1 MHYLLRRTRRVKL
14 ILPALTE
21 ATSPHWRP
29 IKYSLFPPL
38 GLATLAAYLDPD
50 VEVSLQ
56 DEHVE
61 PLDLDDAPDLVI
73 IQVYITNAYRAYQI
87 ADHYRRNGAH
97 VALGGLHVTSLP
109 DEAEPHADTI
119 FIGPGDDTF
128 PQFLRDLAA
137 GQPRRRYQSLLRTLE
152 AIPPIRR
159 DLIKRR
165 RYLVP
170 NSIVVSRGCP
180 HHCTFCYKDAFFE
193 GGRSFYTQRV
203 DEALAEIE
211 RLPGRH
217 LYFLDDHLLGNRRF
231 ARELFTGMRGMNRVF
246 QGAATVDSILRDDT
260 IELAA
265 AAGLRS
271 LFVGFETLS
280 TPGLRGA
287 GKKQNLGRD
296 YRAVARRLDDLGI
309 MINGSFVFG
318 LDGDD
323 PDVFSRTVDWA
334 VSSGIT
340 TATFHILTPYPGTQ
354 LYSEM
359 AAQQRLTTT
368 NWDLYDTRH
377 VVYQPKGLTPEAL
390 KSGYD
395 WSYRAFYEWRSI
407 FKGAAAHQ
415 SAKHAVKH
423 LAYSAGWKKFEPA
436 WDVVIRLKQLSQMR
450 PLLEAV
456 LARVQ
461 PSASPEASPIPGQT
475 RGTGEGCRSGLSSA
489 SPPAALP
496 SPASAQTP

>member
-21 ATSPHWRP
+21 ATSPYWRP

-50 VEVSLQ
+50 LEITLQ

-61 PLDLDDAPDLVI
+61 PLDLDDDPDLVV
-73 IQVYITNAYRAYQI
+73 IQVYITNAYRAYRI
-87 ADHYRRNGAH
+87 ADHYRRKGAH

-109 DEAEPHADTI
+109 EEAAPHADTI
-119 FIGPGDDTF
+119 FLGPGEDTF

-137 GQPRRRYQSLLRTLE
+137 GTPQRRYVSTLRTLDDL
-152 AIPPIRR
+152 PPIRR
-159 DLIKRR
+159 DLIQRH

-203 DEALAEIE
+203 DEALAEID

-280 TPGLRGA
+280 TARPGRRRQEAEPRPRLSRGDPA
-287 GKKQNLGRD
+287 
-296 YRAVARRLDDLGI
+296 ARR
-309 MINGSFVFG
+309 
-318 LDGDD
+318 
-323 PDVFSRTVDWA
+323 SRHHDQRQLRVRPRRRR
-334 VSSGIT
+334 S
-340 TATFHILTPYPGTQ
+340 ATCSRARSTGPSRAASPPRRSTSLTPYPGTQ
-354 LYSEM
+354 LYAEM
-359 AAQQRLTTT
+359 AAQGRLTTS

-377 VVYQPKGLTPEAL
+377 VVYRPIGHHRRRR
-390 KSGYD
+390 SRRGYD
-395 WSYRAFYEWRSI
+395 WAYRAFYRWGNIFTAASRASI
-407 FKGAAAHQ
+407 ARN
-415 SAKHAVKH
+415 
-423 LAYSAGWKKFEPA
+423 
-436 WDVVIRLKQLSQMR
+436 IR
-450 PLLEAV
+450 
-456 LARVQ
+456 
-461 PSASPEASPIPGQT
+461 
-475 RGTGEGCRSGLSSA
+475 
-489 SPPAALP
+489 
-496 SPASAQTP
+496 